1 MDEQT
6 AAQSYGFI
14 SYSPA
19 YPGGLAV
26 ANATDIG
33 GSKGIPHEISMP
45 LGFGPQNPLFWI
57 LILFLIISGYATAGF
72 NVGLKKIFKLGG
84 KVG

>member
-1 MDEQT
+1 MDDT
-6 AAQSYGFI
+6 ASSVYGFQ

-26 ANATDIG
+26 AQATDVMQQG
-33 GSKGIPHEISMP
+33 LPSEVLPSFG
-45 LGFGPQNPLFWI
+45 LGHRNPLFWI
-57 LILFLIISGYATAGF
+57 LILALIVTGYLTLGF
-72 NVGLKKIFKLGG
+72 NVGLKKIFKAGA